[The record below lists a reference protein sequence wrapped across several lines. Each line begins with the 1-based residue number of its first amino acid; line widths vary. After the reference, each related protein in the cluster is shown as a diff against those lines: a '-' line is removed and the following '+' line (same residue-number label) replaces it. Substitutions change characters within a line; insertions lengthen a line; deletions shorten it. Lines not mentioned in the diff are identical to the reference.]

1 MKKTV
6 LVDHAVIH
14 VSQQK
19 PAQHFHGW
27 DSKAN
32 IHRERRQ
39 TWHTDRLHPPKVM
52 GAPFWENENPSQ
64 GCHFAPW

>member
-32 IHRERRQ
+32 IHRERQTDLAYRQ
-39 TWHTDRLHPPKVM
+39 TASTKSDERPIL
-52 GAPFWENENPSQ
+52 GE
-64 GCHFAPW
+64 